1 MTKKLYKIDWKGHCI
16 MWAESKEEAR
26 REASIV
32 VDTYGREDAGVE
44 IGKISVLTRAPAG
57 WGGAVPFGDD
67 PEGPE
72 GLVPFPLTYLKNNT

>member
-67 PEGPE
+67 PEGR
-72 GLVPFPLTYLKNNT
+72 GRFVSDILKSLKRKK